1 MPKVLE
7 NDSTFWSSQNLGED
21 SINAFG
27 PAVEAL
33 INEDRWSFRLQR
45 YPITNGVL
53 RSGNFCKLLR
63 SDTPPHLA
71 SLCIH
76 ATSRCIGVANQQVDS
91 NMQPYGSELM
101 FRLDDIVRVALIIAS
116 GLNQLRCMLSTCFH
130 ISMLTW
136 LVHELKHATFT

>member
-1 MPKVLE
+1 MPKAEE
-7 NDSTFWSSQNLGED
+7 NDSTFWSSQNFGAD

-33 INEDRWSFRLQR
+33 IKECKWPFRLHR

-53 RSGNFCKLLR
+53 RSGNICKLLR

-91 NMQPYGSELM
+91 NMQPYGSEVML
-101 FRLDDIVRVALIIAS
+101 RLDDILRVALVIAS
-116 GLNQLRCMLSTCFH
+116 GPDQLYCMLFSCYH
-130 ISMLTW
+130 ISMITSLIHD
-136 LVHELKHATFT
+136 LRHATFI